1 MKRIPLSILW
11 IAFLSITAC
20 KETQS
25 NGARSDDTLAATFQR
40 DELTIRNGDGNEIA
54 FDVYLAVDFEQQRRG
69 LMFVRSLPERTGML
83 FVYDEADF
91 RSMWMK
97 NTYLSLDLIFA
108 RGDGTVSSIVYGAE
122 PLSLESRASTE
133 PVNFVLE
140 LPAGSAHRHNI
151 RPGSRII
158 WDDDAGADK
167 K

>member
-1 MKRIPLSILW
+1 MKRTPLSILW
-11 IAFLSITAC
+11 ITLLLMAAC

-25 NGARSDDTLAATFQR
+25 DSARSDDTLATSFQR
-40 DELTIRNGDGNEIA
+40 DQLIIRNNDSNEIE
-54 FDVYLAVDFEQQRRG
+54 FSVYLALDFEQKRRG

-122 PLSLESRASTE
+122 PLSLESRASKE

-151 RPGSRII
+151 KPGSRII
-158 WDDDAGADK
+158 WDAAGADEK
-167 K
+167 